1 MIQEFVTNPLQ
12 KVDYNYNIRGWLKGI
27 NDTNSLSGDLFSFK
41 INYNTVENT
50 ISNAISPLYNGS
62 IAETKWRTSS
72 DNVLRRYGYQYDHLN
87 RLTNAIYQKPENAVP
102 ETNSYNES
110 LTYDKNGN
118 VTSLQRNGECDDP
131 VEVIQTDDLAY
142 TYDSNNPNQL
152 IKVVDSTNNPK
163 GFSDGAT
170 VSTDVDYQYDANGN
184 MIRDKNKDINISYN
198 HLNLPL
204 KITFASLNY
213 IEYLYNAVGQKVKKV
228 VKNGAV
234 TTTTDYLSGYQYVN
248 NVLEFFPTAEGYVK
262 NTVVSGVNNYNYI
275 YNYTDHLGN
284 IRLSYTFDN
293 ATSSLKIVEENNYYP
308 FGLKHK
314 NYNQDIRTY
323 QGIESGEIRVI
334 PAERLSYQYKY
345 NGKEFQDELGLNM
358 YDYGA
363 RNYDPALGRWM
374 NVDPLAEKFPDQ
386 SPYSFVFN
394 NPMRFVDPDGRAP
407 FDWIKNSKGKYEWRN
422 EVTSASNTPA
432 GYVYIGKEDNSIVN
446 DLFGKSNFK
455 ASDWDF
461 GTISIDDFD
470 NPYSAQGFAVNQM
483 SATTTLSVSISAD
496 IKTKYDDSGAVKSKE
511 FLGVNIGATV
521 SGTTS
526 VPSMNIK
533 LRGDNMTLQGNEMK
547 VHQTS
552 PYGEIRQGGDV
563 PSLTFDSYWNSSSIQ
578 NNYGKQINLN
588 FSFKGQYFDGDSL
601 RSLTAPT
608 VLGALPFANS
618 TNVNLS
624 VPFYNAKTENYL
636 KP

>member
-1 MIQEFVTNPLQ
+1 ML
-12 KVDYNYNIRGWLKGI
+12 L
-27 NDTNSLSGDLFSFK
+27 
-41 INYNTVENT
+41 
-50 ISNAISPLYNGS
+50 
-62 IAETKWRTSS
+62 
-72 DNVLRRYGYQYDHLN
+72 
-87 RLTNAIYQKPENAVP
+87 
-102 ETNSYNES
+102 
-110 LTYDKNGN
+110 
-118 VTSLQRNGECDDP
+118 
-131 VEVIQTDDLAY
+131 
-142 TYDSNNPNQL
+142 
-152 IKVVDSTNNPK
+152 
-163 GFSDGAT
+163 
-170 VSTDVDYQYDANGN
+170 
-184 MIRDKNKDINISYN
+184 
-198 HLNLPL
+198 
-204 KITFASLNY
+204 
-213 IEYLYNAVGQKVKKV
+213 
-228 VKNGAV
+228 
-234 TTTTDYLSGYQYVN
+234 
-248 NVLEFFPTAEGYVK
+248 
-262 NTVVSGVNNYNYI
+262 
-275 YNYTDHLGN
+275 
-284 IRLSYTFDN
+284 
-293 ATSSLKIVEENNYYP
+293 
-308 FGLKHK
+308 
-314 NYNQDIRTY
+314 
-323 QGIESGEIRVI
+323 
-334 PAERLSYQYKY
+334 
-345 NGKEFQDELGLNM
+345 
-358 YDYGA
+358 
-363 RNYDPALGRWM
+363 
-374 NVDPLAEKFPDQ
+374 VDPLAEKFPDQ

-461 GTISIDDFD
+461 GTISTDDFD